1 MQGTRRR
8 PYYLRDK
15 KITLLPRFTLRW
27 DAGEDSENSY
37 RLVQRH
43 KTGADELTLQTIWHA
58 AKGTRSKSVVRV
70 FLSLHPDDARGV
82 VQSIETHGGSAA
94 VIPSLLAPLPQ
105 SADVRL
111 SRSRSPTPR
120 SASPPRDYGEI
131 CSRLSPKATRT
142 ARALG
147 PPTASASPS
156 HRFRE

>member
-94 VIPSLLAPLPQ
+94 VIPSLLAP
-105 SADVRL
+105 
-111 SRSRSPTPR
+111 
-120 SASPPRDYGEI
+120 
-131 CSRLSPKATRT
+131 
-142 ARALG
+142 
-147 PPTASASPS
+147 PTAVRRRAVEPEPFADAAK
-156 HRFRE
+156 RIAAARLRRDL